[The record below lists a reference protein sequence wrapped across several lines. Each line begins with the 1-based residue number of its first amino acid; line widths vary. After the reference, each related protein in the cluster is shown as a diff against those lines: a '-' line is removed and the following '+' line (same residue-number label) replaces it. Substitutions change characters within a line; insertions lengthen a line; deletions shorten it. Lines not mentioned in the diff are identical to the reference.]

1 MTCALLLLYAPPEAV
16 HHVTKVRTA
25 SGFTKGY
32 RLHKIIEFLSFE
44 NSNAI
49 LLKIALLYER
59 TLYLHIQSTLLYIYI
74 YICIHIYIYIYIH
87 IHIHSTYFKRIL
99 QSLAHSYIYS
109 YVEHILLFLMFITH
123 IHIHVYETHTHIHIF
138 IYSHHH
144 IISFRTDS
152 F

>member
-1 MTCALLLLYAPPEAV
+1 MDTTKVRNTQALMTCALLLLYAPPEAA

-32 RLHKIIEFLSFE
+32 RLHKIIEFLSIE

-74 YICIHIYIYIYIH
+74 YMHTHTYIYIYIYI
-87 IHIHSTYFKRIL
+87 Y
-99 QSLAHSYIYS
+99 
-109 YVEHILLFLMFITH
+109 
-123 IHIHVYETHTHIHIF
+123 THTYTFYIF
-138 IYSHHH
+138 
-144 IISFRTDS
+144 
-152 F
+152 